1 MVASRRHTKLSP
13 GAIVLR
19 EESAC
24 NVGMQHTANDTA
36 ADNIGRK
43 KLVDE
48 LNATKKM
55 LWAAEDIILDERILA
70 ARLERQHLPGGPSL
84 LLSFSLFCNFCA
96 VVGIC
101 CLLQRRT
108 SQG

>member
-1 MVASRRHTKLSP
+1 MVVSRRHTKLSP
-13 GAIVLR
+13 GAIVRR

-24 NVGMQHTANDTA
+24 NVGMQHTANESA
-36 ADNIGRK
+36 ADNIERK

-70 ARLERQHLPGGPSL
+70 AKLERQHLPGGPSL
-84 LLSFSLFCNFCA
+84 LLSLSLFCNFCA
-96 VVGIC
+96 AVSIC